1 MDSNILYH
9 KQFLLTFIEVLQSW
23 RVKVS
28 LTSNLMEVKIPQ

>member
-1 MDSNILYH
+1 MDSHILYH